1 MADETTFHTSEASA
15 KRRAD
20 PGAYRRIFEDSP
32 DGAALLEALQ
42 ARFCRKIWH
51 AGGLEGAR
59 QTDYANGQ
67 FSVINFINAQINIAH
82 GVGDPNDDGSS

>member
-1 MADETTFHTSEASA
+1 MDATEFHTSEASA

-20 PGAYRRIFEDSP
+20 PGTFRRVFEDNP
-32 DGAALLEALQ
+32 DGAAVLEALQ

-51 AGGLEGAR
+51 PGGLEGAR

-67 FSVINFINAQINIAH
+67 FSVINFINAQINLAH
-82 GVGDPNDDGSS
+82 GVGDPNDDGGS